1 MKSQYEQMKIN
12 RERKELLEHQAS
24 LREMYQNNI
33 DRLTKEIEI
42 ETNDFVKSIIAAQ
55 LRLWKHSLN
64 ESKNW

>member
-1 MKSQYEQMKIN
+1 MKDQ
-12 RERKELLEHQAS
+12 ELLEHQAS

-55 LRLWKHSLN
+55 LRLWKYSLN